1 MKTNRR
7 NYCVFF
13 FFFAFTHD
21 KSKNYVCELE
31 TYVNWLQAIFFNPSN
46 YLDLMIHL

>member
-13 FFFAFTHD
+13 LFAFTHD

-31 TYVNWLQAIFFNPSN
+31 TYVNWLQAIF
-46 YLDLMIHL
+46 